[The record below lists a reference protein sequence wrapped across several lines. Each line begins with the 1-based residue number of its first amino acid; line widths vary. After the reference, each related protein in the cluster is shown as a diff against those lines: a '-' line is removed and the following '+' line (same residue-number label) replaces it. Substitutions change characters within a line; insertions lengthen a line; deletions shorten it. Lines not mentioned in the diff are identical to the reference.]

1 LQSSAWLLPMFFAFA
16 LVAFVIVRGFA
27 MLRSTKPS
35 NA

>member
-1 LQSSAWLLPMFFAFA
+1 MFFAFA